1 MEELVLVVGSTQVH
15 LSGAGIVAPVKGCRR
30 NQPKEAGENVVEH
43 LDVVLHG
50 LPTVVDDWLKMIEG
64 LFSRVTLG
72 EQATLTLKAA
82 TGLASYESKV
92 VGGRVELLGRGS
104 MDLRRGGCPGKE
116 RTCRP

>member
-1 MEELVLVVGSTQVH
+1 MEELMLQVGSTQVH

-30 NQPKEAGENVVEH
+30 NQPKEVGDNIQEH

-50 LPTVVDDWLKMIEG
+50 LPAVVDDWLKMIEG
-64 LFSRVTLG
+64 LFSRVSLG

-104 MDLRRGGCPGKE
+104 MDLKRGGLGVAVFWSG
-116 RTCRP
+116 